1 VHCILQITPREPCVV
16 CVVTTCLAL
25 APSSPPQVLEDERK
39 AEEAKGGTET
49 SLVLTND
56 GTGVQDIGLLT
67 ELLEV
72 IDSSLPLIGKTNAAK
87 LAFAP
92 DHESILLIRTSDD
105 GLVRRERRV
114 I

>member
-1 VHCILQITPREPCVV
+1 M
-16 CVVTTCLAL
+16 
-25 APSSPPQVLEDERK
+25 LEDERQ

-72 IDSSLPLIGKTNAAK
+72 IDSSLVRVRVRVSWLGLGLANPNPNPNTNQVIDSSLPLIGKANAAK
-87 LAFAP
+87 L
-92 DHESILLIRTSDD
+92 
-105 GLVRRERRV
+105 
-114 I
+114 

>member
-1 VHCILQITPREPCVV
+1 MRGIRANQACISAWCVTPCR
-16 CVVTTCLAL
+16 AL
-25 APSSPPQVLEDERK
+25 APSPLPPITLPPITPPTHHPPTHHPPTHHPPAPAQVLEDERK

-72 IDSSLPLIGKTNAAK
+72 IDSSLPLIGKANAAK
-87 LAFAP
+87 L
-92 DHESILLIRTSDD
+92 
-105 GLVRRERRV
+105 
-114 I
+114 